1 MPKTPQ
7 LKTAQP
13 EFQPAA
19 RPEFQPAAQP
29 TTQSKITRPKM
40 PIKQRAK
47 QFMPFSALNG
57 FDEALRRKE
66 WEVETQS
73 KLKDRLRY

>member
-7 LKTAQP
+7 LKTA
-13 EFQPAA
+13 
-19 RPEFQPAAQP
+19 RPEFQPPAQTEFQHAAQP

-73 KLKDRLRY
+73 KLKDRLHC